1 MKIRLYMDEDAM
13 DQVLVKALRARSI
26 DVLTALDA
34 GMIEREDREHLD
46 YATKQGRGLYA
57 RSMWGISIVFI
68 ASMWLRVSA
77 MPALF

>member
-34 GMIEREDREHLD
+34 GMIERDQLCL
-46 YATKQGRGLYA
+46 LYP
-57 RSMWGISIVFI
+57 G
-68 ASMWLRVSA
+68 
-77 MPALF
+77 